1 MDYGKTG
8 RYIASRRK
16 ALRMTQRELAER
28 LGVTNKAV
36 SKWETGQGMPDV
48 SVLLALARVLDTSV
62 EEILQGGDGEK
73 KADDAQE
80 AAACK
85 DTLSAA
91 DCCGCI
97 LLFAGFL
104 CLMIQ
109 VWFLLKKEEY
119 QIEYITHWMFYVVN
133 GAALML
139 LMLGGLCVGR
149 LRRFIRK
156 PAVGIAAGLLF
167 VLNIAACLLFP
178 GDMRE
183 VTALSPGFGGPVM
196 SLKIDRET
204 GTARLFRPA
213 KGPFARPAEELPFTV
228 AGEVKTQ
235 WLERDVCALTY
246 ESEEDGGVH
255 QFVATYGDRSDGTAY
270 YYVANALLGTWVGED
285 GYRLD
290 LTDGP
295 DGGIILETPRGTEVY
310 AYEDCLQYG
319 TLALVLPGQGPKWT
333 LVLNRDCVLKSGETT
348 VNDGGTITLCR
359 VSMKETTPVTMRRIM
374 DGAAG

>member
-1 MDYGKTG
+1 
-8 RYIASRRK
+8 
-16 ALRMTQRELAER
+16 
-28 LGVTNKAV
+28 
-36 SKWETGQGMPDV
+36 
-48 SVLLALARVLDTSV
+48 
-62 EEILQGGDGEK
+62 
-73 KADDAQE
+73 
-80 AAACK
+80 
-85 DTLSAA
+85 
-91 DCCGCI
+91 
-97 LLFAGFL
+97 
-104 CLMIQ
+104 MIQ

-167 VLNIAACLLFP
+167 ILNIAACLLFP

-270 YYVANALLGTWVGED
+270 YYVANALLGTWVGK
-285 GYRLD
+285 
-290 LTDGP
+290 T
-295 DGGIILETPRGTEVY
+295 GTV
-310 AYEDCLQYG
+310 
-319 TLALVLPGQGPKWT
+319 W
-333 LVLNRDCVLKSGETT
+333 
-348 VNDGGTITLCR
+348 I
-359 VSMKETTPVTMRRIM
+359 
-374 DGAAG
+374 

>member
-1 MDYGKTG
+1 M
-8 RYIASRRK
+8 
-16 ALRMTQRELAER
+16 
-28 LGVTNKAV
+28 
-36 SKWETGQGMPDV
+36 
-48 SVLLALARVLDTSV
+48 LLALARVLDTSV

-73 KADDAQE
+73 KADDVQE

-183 VTALSPGFGGPVM
+183 VTALPPR
-196 SLKIDRET
+196 IW
-204 GTARLFRPA
+204 RPCH
-213 KGPFARPAEELPFTV
+213 V
-228 AGEVKTQ
+228 A
-235 WLERDVCALTY
+235 
-246 ESEEDGGVH
+246 
-255 QFVATYGDRSDGTAY
+255 
-270 YYVANALLGTWVGED
+270 
-285 GYRLD
+285 
-290 LTDGP
+290 
-295 DGGIILETPRGTEVY
+295 
-310 AYEDCLQYG
+310 
-319 TLALVLPGQGPKWT
+319 
-333 LVLNRDCVLKSGETT
+333 
-348 VNDGGTITLCR
+348 
-359 VSMKETTPVTMRRIM
+359 
-374 DGAAG
+374 